1 MALMAGFVLGCAVQ
15 LQQAALFSG
24 IVYIGFSLLAS
35 CFIAGAAIKCRA
47 IQPTM
52 VATDSAERR
61 SGGHPAWRLVAA
73 AAVAGSLGF
82 GITGLRSAAFLA
94 DALQPSL
101 EGPDIQVVGVV
112 TAMPQRSEAGLRF
125 RFDVESATQR
135 AGQRTQRAPSAD
147 AAAAVSSPSMADP
160 TSPDRP
166 QAAHTP
172 PSALEPATLPPV
184 TLPPVTLPPVTLPP
198 VTLQP
203 VLLPPQIYLS
213 WYSTL
218 QRAEDP
224 AAVPF
229 AELQLGLGEL
239 RAGERWAF
247 TVRLKAPHGNA
258 NPHGFDYE
266 LWLWEQGLQATGY
279 VRATPKDA
287 ASGGAPRKLGST
299 WQHPVERAR
308 QHVRDAIFA
317 RLAEPG
323 PFGLQLEPRLAG
335 VIAALVVGDQA
346 AIERADWD
354 IYRATGVAH
363 LMSISGLHVTMFAWA
378 AALCVGWLWRRSHRA
393 MLRWPAQHA
402 ALVGGVLLAT
412 CYALFSGWGVP
423 SQRTIWMLASV
434 ALLRLSGKQWPWP
447 LVWLLAMAVVVAIDP
462 WALLQ
467 AGFWL
472 SFVAVGV
479 LFATDERGKT
489 ATHAQAVS
497 YPGDDAPT
505 PTHGASASTAATT
518 AHYPDD
524 AQTGPPAAASVWARL
539 RAHPAAQKLIAAARE
554 QWVITLALTPLS
566 LLLFQQVSVVGLLAN
581 ALAIPWVTLV
591 VTPLAMLGV
600 LFSPAWT
607 AAAVCVQVLGMVLA
621 WFASWP
627 LATISVAA
635 PALFLG
641 ATAVIGAIVLAM
653 QLPWALRA
661 MGAAMVLPVLLWQ
674 PPRPASGQFELLAA
688 DIGQGN
694 AVLVRTAT
702 RSLLYDTGPRFSRES
717 DAGQRTLVPLLRA
730 LGEKLDTVLL
740 SHRDSDHTGGAA
752 AILAMQPQAALLSSL
767 EDGHELLGL
776 RSQPQR
782 CIAGQRW
789 QWDGVDF
796 EILHPQAADY
806 DAQNKSNA
814 MSCVLRISNGQRTA
828 LLVGDIEAAQESRLV
843 ENSAPIKADVLLM
856 PHHGSK
862 TSSTPEFLDAV
873 QPRIALGQ
881 SGYRNRFNHP
891 APEVAQRYTDRNIQ
905 LITSPRCGAATWRS
919 AQPQSVVCQ
928 RDANKRYWHHQIP

>member
-1 MALMAGFVLGCAVQ
+1 MAGFVLGCAVQ
-15 LQQAALFSG
+15 LQQAALFPG
-24 IVYIGFSLLAS
+24 AFYMAFCLLAL
-35 CFIAGAAIKCRA
+35 CLIAGAAIKYRA
-47 IQPTM
+47 MGAQALSQQST
-52 VATDSAERR
+52 VSHSTLH
-61 SGGHPAWRLVAA
+61 SGWRMLA
-73 AAVAGSLGF
+73 AAVLAGSVGF
-82 GITGLRSAAFLA
+82 GITGLRAVAFQA
-94 DALQPSL
+94 SALQPSL
-101 EGPDIQVVGVV
+101 EGPDVQVVGVV

-125 RFDVESATQR
+125 RLAVESAQS
-135 AGQRTQRAPSAD
+135 AGR
-147 AAAAVSSPSMADP
+147 
-160 TSPDRP
+160 
-166 QAAHTP
+166 
-172 PSALEPATLPPV
+172 PV
-184 TLPPVTLPPVTLPP
+184 TLPPH
-198 VTLQP
+198 
-203 VLLPPQIYLS
+203 IYLS
-213 WYSTL
+213 WYSGL

-229 AELQLGLGEL
+229 AELQLGLGDL
-239 RAGERWAF
+239 RAGERWAL

-287 ASGGAPRKLGST
+287 ASGTAPRKLGAT

-323 PFGLQLEPRLAG
+323 PMGMVLEPRLAG

-346 AIERADWD
+346 SIERADWD

-378 AALCVGWLWRRSHRA
+378 AALCVGWLWRRSSRA
-393 MLRWPAQHA
+393 MLWLPAQHA

-412 CYALFSGWGVP
+412 LYALFSGWGVP
-423 SQRTIWMLASV
+423 SQRTIWMLAAV

-479 LFATDERGKT
+479 LFATDGRGT
-489 ATHAQAVS
+489 SV
-497 YPGDDAPT
+497 
-505 PTHGASASTAATT
+505 
-518 AHYPDD
+518 DD
-524 AQTGPPAAASVWARL
+524 AQDSPLAGASRWARW
-539 RAHPAAQKLIAAARE
+539 RAHPVMQKIIAMARE
-554 QWVITLALTPLS
+554 QWIITLALTPLS

-600 LFSPAWT
+600 LVSPAWT
-607 AAAVCVQVLGMVLA
+607 AAALCVQGLGVVLA

-641 ATAVIGAIVLAM
+641 ASAVFGAILLAVR
-653 QLPWALRA
+653 LPWAVRA

-674 PPRPASGQFELLAA
+674 PPRPDHGQFELLAA

-694 AVLVRTAT
+694 AVLVRTASH
-702 RSLLYDTGPRFSRES
+702 SLLYDTGPRFSRES

-776 RSQPQR
+776 RPTAQR
-782 CIAGQRW
+782 CTAGQTW

-796 EILHPQAADY
+796 AVLHPQAADY
-806 DAQNKSNA
+806 DGSTKSNA

-828 LLVGDIEAAQESRLV
+828 LLVGDIEAAQESTLV
-843 ENSAPIKADVLLM
+843 QRHPALQADVLLV

-862 TSSTPEFLDAV
+862 TSSTDAFLDAV

-891 APEVAQRYTDRNIQ
+891 APEVAQRYAQRNIQ
-905 LITSPRCGAATWRS
+905 IVTSPRCGAATWRS
-919 AQPQSVVCQ
+919 AAPQAVGCQ
-928 RDANKRYWHHQIP
+928 REQRRRYWHHHIP